1 MTPESLQP
9 LTEWAL
15 QFDSATWAMTSLA
28 LALGWALSM
37 VFVWTQR
44 RQHSAPRDND
54 TQSLQR
60 AAASQA
66 LANTL
71 HALEATEHHRD
82 SIQALSA
89 ELTHWID
96 TLVADP
102 GDLTLKS
109 QLSAVEHALDMA
121 WADLQTAQQ
130 ARQAE
135 RIEQLNDQL
144 HQLKVASPP
153 TFATLEAVLATPR
166 DIDKDQALG
175 QRLNSARQSLEG
187 VCQWHDQPGRHR
199 HHALLAG
206 LSKLQDQLRSLE
218 ASLAQTINALTE
230 TQSAL
235 ESVLS
240 PTSTSPAAGRHIDS
254 SADSSADSSVE
265 RGH

>member
-1 MTPESLQP
+1 MTPEPLQP

-15 QFDSATWAMTSLA
+15 QFDSATWAVTSLA
-28 LALGWALSM
+28 LAVGWALSM
-37 VFVWTQR
+37 VFVWNRQ
-44 RQHSAPRDND
+44 RQHSAPRDDD

-102 GDLTLKS
+102 GDPTLQS

-121 WADLQTAQQ
+121 WADLQTAHQ
-130 ARQAE
+130 ARHAE

-144 HQLKVASPP
+144 KQLKATSPR
-153 TFATLEAVLATPR
+153 TCAALEPVLATPQ

-187 VCQWHDQPGRHR
+187 VRQWHDQPGRHR
-199 HHALLAG
+199 HHALLAA
-206 LSKLQDQLRSLE
+206 LSNLQDPLRSLD
-218 ASLAQTINALTE
+218 ASLAQTLSALIE
-230 TQSAL
+230 TQGAL
-235 ESVLS
+235 EAMLS
-240 PTSTSPAAGRHIDS
+240 SKTDP
-254 SADSSADSSVE
+254 SVE
-265 RGH
+265 HGH

>member
-44 RQHSAPRDND
+44 RQHSARRDDD
-54 TQSLQR
+54 TPSLQR

-71 HALEATEHHRD
+71 HALEATDHHRD

-96 TLVADP
+96 TLVGDP

-144 HQLKVASPP
+144 EQLKAASPP

-175 QRLNSARQSLEG
+175 QRLNSARQSLQG

-199 HHALLAG
+199 HHALLAE
-206 LSKLQDQLRSLE
+206 LSNLKDQLQSLE
-218 ASLAQTINALTE
+218 ASLAQTLSALAE
-230 TQSAL
+230 TQGAL
-235 ESVLS
+235 EAMLASK
-240 PTSTSPAAGRHIDS
+240 IDPS
-254 SADSSADSSVE
+254 IE
-265 RGH
+265 QGH